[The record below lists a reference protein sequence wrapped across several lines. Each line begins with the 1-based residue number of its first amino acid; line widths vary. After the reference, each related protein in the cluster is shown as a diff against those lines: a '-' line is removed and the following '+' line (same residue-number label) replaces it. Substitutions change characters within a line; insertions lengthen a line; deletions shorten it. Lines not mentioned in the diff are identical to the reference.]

1 MEVDSCKSR
10 LFSTKIQARS
20 AHFDERSSRT
30 TSVMCINP
38 GHIVTPVTP
47 SARRGQARI
56 NSQEDFAMSE
66 PVTPLTNDGVGDAWA
81 PRAFPEDRTTIKR
94 NPGNDLIMVNERR
107 GEVNG
112 PLFGE
117 QDLGGVDND
126 THVVKRGRL

>member
-1 MEVDSCKSR
+1 MEVDKCRSR
-10 LFSTKIQARS
+10 RFSTKIQVRS

-66 PVTPLTNDGVGDAWA
+66 PVTPLTNVGVGWG
-81 PRAFPEDRTTIKR
+81 DRKSTR
-94 NPGNDLIMVNERR
+94 LNSS
-107 GEVNG
+107 
-112 PLFGE
+112 
-117 QDLGGVDND
+117 
-126 THVVKRGRL
+126 HVSSSYAVFCLKKKK